1 MMGVMQICELGVN
14 SVANVRVSEIKETYG
29 LRLFDIRLVS
39 PEAEDSS
46 DHAPHRSKNGNNAR
60 SS

>member
-14 SVANVRVSEIKETYG
+14 SVANVRVSEIIETYG
-29 LRLFDIRLVS
+29 LRLFNIRLVS

-46 DHAPHRSKNGNNAR
+46 DHAPH
-60 SS
+60 